1 MKLAQ
6 CGTGGQG
13 RATAK
18 PGAAKPGSWRRTL
31 GVFPRG
37 LARAADVAIRD
48 VMRVAVNERVV
59 IVTNPETDVLQIS
72 AALADAVT
80 AIGADVVVVVQPR
93 RTLLDMASDA
103 VIHAMRSE
111 PEVIISISAAKL
123 GKDRFGLERPYC
135 FEYKKGKKEEKEE
148 KAGKEEKVKKEEKG
162 EKGEKEE
169 KGKNEGK
176 EEKGTKVKRSHIF
189 DALLAAGKSR
199 AFWSPAVTL
208 DTFIRTVP
216 VDYALMRRRA
226 RKLKTSLDGA
236 EGVHI
241 SAPGGTDVE
250 IGLRGRK
257 AFLDDGAFR
266 KPGSGGN
273 LPAGETFI
281 SPALYN
287 AEGVLVFDGSLAIV
301 DGGAFVPR
309 RPVTVEIKKGRAV
322 RVTGGKGAA
331 RFEASLRSGEEMA
344 RSMRSRKGWPGRRV
358 DSYEKNARHLGELGI
373 GLNPRARVT
382 GNMLE
387 DEKILGTCHVAFG
400 ANYDNDAEAFIHLD
414 CIVKSPTI
422 AVIGKTGRR
431 REIMRRG
438 RIL

>member
-135 FEYKKGKKEEKEE
+135 FEYK
-148 KAGKEEKVKKEEKG
+148 
-162 EKGEKEE
+162 

-414 CIVKSPTI
+414 CIVKSTPAMTRKAVTI
-422 AVIGKTGRR
+422 TLSKVRLLDE
-431 REIMRRG
+431 RER
-438 RIL
+438 LFYVAASA